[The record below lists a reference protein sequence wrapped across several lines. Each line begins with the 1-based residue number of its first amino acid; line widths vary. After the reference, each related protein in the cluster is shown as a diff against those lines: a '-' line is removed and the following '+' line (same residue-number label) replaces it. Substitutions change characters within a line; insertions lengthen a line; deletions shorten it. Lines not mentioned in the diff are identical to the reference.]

1 MNTIIIGLGLAAIAL
16 AVGALFRTASSKKAT
31 TAPPTMADPAQARR
45 LARAI
50 ASDIS
55 LYHSEACQDAR
66 RSGEIPAS
74 LTAALDEGR
83 ALFAARVHPSLVHL
97 FDEAVDDIGLLKRK
111 P

>member
-1 MNTIIIGLGLAAIAL
+1 MNTIIIALGLAAIAL
-16 AVGALFRTASSKKAT
+16 AVAALSRAASSKKAT

-55 LYHSEACQDAR
+55 LYHWEPCQDAR
-66 RSGEIPAS
+66 RGGEIPAS

-83 ALFAARVHPSLVHL
+83 ALFAARVQPSLGHL
-97 FDEAVDDIGLLKRK
+97 FDEAVDDIVLLKRK
-111 P
+111 H